1 MGRTMGKD
9 KGLEGQRTGRTKDWK
24 DKGLEG
30 QRTGRTKDW
39 KDKGMEGQWKGD
51 KGMRGQRDKGQGTG
65 GTKDWRTME
74 NGDKGITVGGKGT
87 KDMGQWGQKG
97 IVG

>member
-1 MGRTMGKD
+1 
-9 KGLEGQRTGRTKDWK
+9 
-24 DKGLEG
+24 
-30 QRTGRTKDW
+30 
-39 KDKGMEGQWKGD
+39 
-51 KGMRGQRDKGQGTG
+51 MRGQRTG

-74 NGDKGITVGGKGT
+74 NGDKGIMRGKGT